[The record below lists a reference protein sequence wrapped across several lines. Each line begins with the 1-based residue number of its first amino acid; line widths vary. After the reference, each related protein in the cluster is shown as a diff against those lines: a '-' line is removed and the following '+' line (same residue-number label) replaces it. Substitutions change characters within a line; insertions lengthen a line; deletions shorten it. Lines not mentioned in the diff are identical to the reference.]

1 MTARC
6 GRSFAGSLTLVAAV
20 SVIPVAPSFAAD
32 KVSLAYTQ
40 TLYSA
45 QIIIAREK
53 GFFAKRDLDVDFKL
67 FTAGRLTLDAVMAGA
82 VDMCATAETP
92 NQRPIA
98 ISSPAASRIS
108 ARSAPGVSIGAV
120 SYNRAPMTIPRFD
133 EDMRR
138 FAHKAVDAIF
148 DHVRDVE
155 KRPVVDWTPF
165 EELRALVSLGEGS
178 GGLKP
183 ADATYVN
190 LRPEDMPGALANGSV
205 DAINTWQ
212 PHIAN
217 AERLL
222 GAKAKVLDTAGI
234 YNETWDLVMMQDY
247 LRTHERQTVAM
258 LRALLDAE
266 AFIHDNRAET
276 IDILSKVVGVERSVV
291 ESSWSSFE
299 FRIALDPGLVD
310 VLEAHSRWR
319 LASGNLPQGVTTVP
333 DFRKVIFSAPLS
345 AADPKRV
352 TGF

>member
-1 MTARC
+1 MRVQQGNETPSVCCALRHASLASFR
-6 GRSFAGSLTLVAAV
+6 RSLVAAF

-92 NQRPIA
+92 MTAAVMAQRPIA
-98 ISSPAASRIS
+98 VV
-108 ARSAPGVSIGAV
+108 ARMAKATPTTLVNADSGIRTLQDLKGKKLGVSIGSGTEVYLFNVLA
-120 SYNRAPMTIPRFD
+120 
-133 EDMRR
+133 
-138 FAHKAVDAIF
+138 KA
-148 DHVRDVE
+148 
-155 KRPVVDWTPF
+155 
-165 EELRALVSLGEGS
+165 
-178 GGLKP
+178 GLKP
-183 ADATYVN
+183 SDATYVN